1 MLTVSGLSR
10 AFGPRTLFTDVAL
23 QLGAGRRVALV
34 GGNGTGKTTLIETI
48 VGLQEPDAG
57 EVHRPKDLRIGYLP
71 QELPVETG
79 RSVFE
84 QVMLGAGPVTEL
96 ATRIEE
102 LGTRIGETSG
112 PERDRVM
119 AEFGEAQARFEQIG
133 GYAVEADA
141 HRILSGLG
149 FDPADHDRPMD
160 EMSGGWRM
168 RVALARL
175 LLSAPELLVMDEP
188 TNHLD
193 VDSVAW
199 LEQHLAGWSG
209 GLLFVSHD
217 RDFIDAV
224 ANRILELAGNRITE
238 YVGGFAD
245 FVVAREEQLA
255 AQRAAA
261 AQQARK
267 VAQTERFIER
277 FRYKATKA
285 RQVQSRVKA
294 LEKLDRLEVDEV
306 DDPKA
311 RFGFPKPR
319 RSSRLVAELHDV
331 TAGYPPRASAP
342 GPEGRRRDEDGAS
355 GDDAPEVVLRG
366 VSFGVERGRTV
377 ALVGPNGAGKT
388 TLVRLLTG
396 EMAPLEG
403 QVVRGTNVD
412 LSHFDQLQAEVLDG
426 RRTVLEEFKTVPG
439 VGTDGRNPRTYL
451 ASFGFRGD
459 AVDRRVDD
467 LSGGEQTR
475 LALAKTLAVPV
486 NLLVLDEPTNHL
498 DLPSCDVLED
508 ALTAYPG
515 TVVLITHDRHLIRS
529 VADCLVE
536 VRAGRA
542 TWHEGVP
549 DQVLYPTRPEADA
562 GPATPSRH
570 ERRAGP
576 ADTSSKS
583 DETSRT
589 GNKAG
594 SVKGSG
600 GGKGARDPK
609 LAKRRQLERAEKAW
623 EAAEAEVVA
632 IQERL
637 ADPDLYQDP
646 ERAAEVVAEHE
657 AAKDLAAEAMATW
670 ERLSTDLGT

>member
-1 MLTVSGLSR
+1 VLTASGLSR
-10 AFGPRTLFTDVAL
+10 SFGSRTLFADVSL
-23 QLGAGRRVALV
+23 QLGPGRRVALV
-34 GGNGTGKTTLIETI
+34 GSNGTGKTTLIETI

-57 EVHRPKDLRIGYLP
+57 EVHRPRDLRIGYLP
-71 QELPVETG
+71 QELPDEVG

-96 ATRIEE
+96 ARRIEA
-102 LGTRIGETSG
+102 LGTRIGETAG
-112 PERDRVM
+112 DEQNRLLV
-119 AEFGEAQARFEQIG
+119 EFGEAQSRFEQLG

-175 LLSAPELLVMDEP
+175 LLSAPDLLIMDEP

-255 AQRAAA
+255 MQRAAA
-261 AQQARK
+261 AQQSRQVAR
-267 VAQTERFIER
+267 TERFIER

-294 LEKLDRLEVDEV
+294 LERLDRIVVEEP
-306 DDPKA
+306 DDPA
-311 RFGFPKPR
+311 TRFGFPKPR
-319 RSSRLVAELHDV
+319 RSSRLVAELEGV
-331 TAGYPPRASAP
+331 TAGYDD
-342 GPEGRRRDEDGAS
+342 GDGRE
-355 GDDAPEVVLRG
+355 PEVVLRD
-366 VSFGVERGRTV
+366 VTFGVERGRTV

-396 EMAPLEG
+396 EMAPLDG
-403 QVVRGTNVD
+403 RITRGTNVD
-412 LSHFDQLQAEVLDG
+412 LSHFDQLQAEVLDE
-426 RRTVLEEFKTVPG
+426 RRTVLEELKTVPG

-459 AVDRRVDD
+459 TVDRLVGD

-486 NLLVLDEPTNHL
+486 NLLILDEPTNHL

-529 VADCLVE
+529 VAHNLVE
-536 VRAGRA
+536 VRNGRA
-542 TWHEGVP
+542 IWHEGVP
-549 DQVLYPTRPEADA
+549 DRVLYPVKADA
-562 GPATPSRH
+562 DPTPTRHGATERRSDSPATRKPR
-570 ERRAGP
+570 
-576 ADTSSKS
+576 
-583 DETSRT
+583 
-589 GNKAG
+589 
-594 SVKGSG
+594 KG
-600 GGKGARDPK
+600 KPRDPAQG
-609 LAKRRQLERAEKAW
+609 LRRKLERAERDWETA
-623 EAAEAEVVA
+623 EAAVLE
-632 IQERL
+632 IQGRL
-637 ADPDLYQDP
+637 ADSDLYRDP
-646 ERAAEVVAEHE
+646 DRAAAVVAEHE
-657 AAKDLAAEAMATW
+657 AAKDAAAALMADW
-670 ERLSTDLGT
+670 ERLSAQLGG

>member
-1 MLTVSGLSR
+1 MLTASGLSR
-10 AFGPRTLFTDVAL
+10 SFGSRTLFADVSL
-23 QLGAGRRVALV
+23 QLGPGRRVALV
-34 GGNGTGKTTLIETI
+34 GSNGTGKTTLIETI

-57 EVHRPKDLRIGYLP
+57 EVHRPRDLRIGYLP
-71 QELPVETG
+71 QELPDEVG

-96 ATRIEE
+96 ARRIEA
-102 LGTRIGETSG
+102 LGTRIGETAG
-112 PERDRVM
+112 DEQNRLLV
-119 AEFGEAQARFEQIG
+119 EFGEAQSRFEQLG

-175 LLSAPELLVMDEP
+175 LLSAPDLLIMDEP

-255 AQRAAA
+255 MQRAAA
-261 AQQARK
+261 AQQSRQVAR
-267 VAQTERFIER
+267 TEHFIER

-294 LEKLDRLEVDEV
+294 LERLDRIVVEEP
-306 DDPKA
+306 DDPA
-311 RFGFPKPR
+311 TRFGFPKPR
-319 RSSRLVAELHDV
+319 RSSRLVAELEGV
-331 TAGYPPRASAP
+331 TAGYDD
-342 GPEGRRRDEDGAS
+342 GDGRE
-355 GDDAPEVVLRG
+355 PEVVLRD
-366 VSFGVERGRTV
+366 VTFGVERGRTV

-396 EMAPLEG
+396 EMAPLDG
-403 QVVRGTNVD
+403 RITRGTNVD
-412 LSHFDQLQAEVLDG
+412 LSHFDQLQAEVLDE

-459 AVDRRVDD
+459 TVDRLVGD

-486 NLLVLDEPTNHL
+486 NLLILDEPTNHL

-529 VADCLVE
+529 VAHNLVE
-536 VRAGRA
+536 VRNGRA
-542 TWHEGVP
+542 IWHEGVP
-549 DQVLYPTRPEADA
+549 DRVLYPVKADA
-562 GPATPSRH
+562 APTPTRHGATERRSDSPATRKPR
-570 ERRAGP
+570 
-576 ADTSSKS
+576 
-583 DETSRT
+583 
-589 GNKAG
+589 
-594 SVKGSG
+594 KG
-600 GGKGARDPK
+600 KPRDPAQG
-609 LAKRRQLERAEKAW
+609 LRRKLERAERDWETA
-623 EAAEAEVVA
+623 EAAVLEV
-632 IQERL
+632 QGRL
-637 ADPDLYQDP
+637 ADSDLYRDP
-646 ERAAEVVAEHE
+646 DRAAAVVAEHE
-657 AAKDLAAEAMATW
+657 AAKDAAAALMADW
-670 ERLSTDLGT
+670 ERLSAQLGG

>member
-1 MLTVSGLSR
+1 MLTAAGLSR
-10 AFGPRTLFTDVAL
+10 SFGPRTLFTDVAL

-34 GGNGTGKTTLIETI
+34 GSNGTGKTTLIETI
-48 VGLQEPDAG
+48 VGLQDPDVG
-57 EVHRPKDLRIGYLP
+57 QVHRPKDLRIGYLP

-84 QVMLGAGPVTEL
+84 QVMLGAEQVTEL
-96 ATRIEE
+96 AGRIEH
-102 LGTRIGETSG
+102 LGSRIGEVTG
-112 PERDRVM
+112 TERDRVLS
-119 AEFGEAQARFEQIG
+119 EFGEAQARFEQLG

-149 FDPADHDRPMD
+149 FDPADHNRPMG

-175 LLSAPELLVMDEP
+175 LLSSPDLLIMDEP

-224 ANRILELAGNRITE
+224 ANRILELAGSRVTE

-245 FVVAREEQLA
+245 FVVAREDQLA
-255 AQRAAA
+255 AQQAAA
-261 AQQARK
+261 AQQARQ

-294 LEKLDRLEVDEV
+294 LERLDRVEMAKT
-306 DDPKA
+306 DDPSA

-331 TAGYPPRASAP
+331 SAGYPPRVEGS
-342 GPEGRRRDEDGAS
+342 GPEAPRS
-355 GDDAPEVVLRG
+355 GDPAVEVVLTG
-366 VSFGVERGRTV
+366 VSFGIERGRTV

-396 EMAPLEG
+396 EMAPLDG
-403 QVVRGTNVD
+403 TVTRGTNVD
-412 LSHFDQLQAEVLDG
+412 LSKFAQLQAAVLDG
-426 RRTVLEEFKTVPG
+426 SRAVMEEFKTGPG
-439 VGTDGRNPRTYL
+439 VGIDGRNPRTSL

-459 AVDRRVDD
+459 AIDQRVAD

-508 ALTAYPG
+508 ALSAYPG

-536 VRAGRA
+536 VRDGQA

-549 DQVLYPTRPEADA
+549 DRVLYPARSEP
-562 GPATPSRH
+562 
-570 ERRAGP
+570 
-576 ADTSSKS
+576 DTSSSPSK
-583 DETSRT
+583 TSAT
-589 GNKAG
+589 YAANTAG
-594 SVKGSG
+594 SDQKGKANGSKG
-600 GGKGARDPK
+600 GEGSRRKKGARDPE
-609 LAKRRQLERAEKAW
+609 LARRRRLEQAEKAW
-623 EAAEAEVVA
+623 EAAEAVVA
-632 IQERL
+632 EVQARL
-637 ADPDLYQDP
+637 ADPALSQDP
-646 ERAAEVVAEHE
+646 DRAASAVAEHE
-657 AAKDLAAEAMATW
+657 AAKDRAAEAMAAW
-670 ERLSTDLGT
+670 ERLSFEMEA

>member
-1 MLTVSGLSR
+1 MLTATGLSR
-10 AFGPRTLFTDVAL
+10 AFGPRLLFRDVAL

-48 VGLQEPDAG
+48 VGLQEPDTG
-57 EVHRPKDLRIGYLP
+57 EVHRPRDLRIGYLP
-71 QELPVETG
+71 QELPTETG

-96 ATRIEE
+96 AARIED
-102 LGTRIGETSG
+102 LGQQIGDATGDEQARLLT
-112 PERDRVM
+112 
-119 AEFGEAQARFEQIG
+119 EFGEAQSRFEQIG

-175 LLSAPELLVMDEP
+175 LLSAPDLLIMDEP

-199 LEQHLAGWSG
+199 LEQHLAGWPG

-224 ANRILELAGNRITE
+224 ANRILELAGTRITE
-238 YVGGFAD
+238 YVGGFAE
-245 FVVAREEQLA
+245 FVLAREEQLA
-255 AQRAAA
+255 AQRALAA
-261 AQQARK
+261 SQDRQ

-294 LEKLDRLEVDEV
+294 LEKLDRIVVDEP
-306 DDPKA
+306 DDPA
-311 RFGFPKPR
+311 SRFGFPKPR

-331 TAGYPPRASAP
+331 TAGYRTRSDD
-342 GPEGRRRDEDGAS
+342 GNEGH
-355 GDDAPEVVLRG
+355 EVVLRNMT
-366 VSFGVERGRTV
+366 FDVERGRKV
-377 ALVGPNGAGKT
+377 ALIGPNGAGKT

-396 EMAPLEG
+396 EMPPLEG
-403 QVVRGTNVD
+403 RVGRGTNVD
-412 LSHFDQLQAEVLDG
+412 LSHFDQLQAEVLDD

-459 AVDRRVDD
+459 AVDRRVGD

-508 ALTAYPG
+508 ALQAYPG

-529 VADCLVE
+529 VADCAVE
-536 VRAGRA
+536 VRDGRA
-542 TWHEGVP
+542 TFYEGVP
-549 DQVLYPTRPEADA
+549 DRVLYPVRSDQTAA
-562 GPATPSRH
+562 PSEH
-570 ERRAGP
+570 GAQARRSGHGG
-576 ADTSSKS
+576 S
-583 DETSRT
+583 DS
-589 GNKAG
+589 GKPGKNAKG
-594 SVKGSG
+594 GSG
-600 GGKGARDPK
+600 QKGRPPRDPRQGI
-609 LAKRRQLERAEKAW
+609 RRKLERAEKEW
-623 EAAEAEVVA
+623 EAAEAAVLEV
-632 IQERL
+632 QGRL

-646 ERAAEVVAEHE
+646 DRAAAVVAEHE
-657 AAKDLAAEAMATW
+657 AAKDRAAGLMAEW
-670 ERLSTDLGT
+670 ERLSLQLAD

>member
-1 MLTVSGLSR
+1 MLTASGLSR
-10 AFGPRTLFTDVAL
+10 SFGSRTLFADVSL
-23 QLGAGRRVALV
+23 QLGSGRRVALV
-34 GGNGTGKTTLIETI
+34 GSNGTGKTTLIETI

-57 EVHRPKDLRIGYLP
+57 EVHRPRDLRIGYLP
-71 QELPVETG
+71 QELPDEVG

-96 ATRIEE
+96 AQRIEA
-102 LGTRIGETSG
+102 LGTRIGETAG
-112 PERDRVM
+112 DEQNRLLV
-119 AEFGEAQARFEQIG
+119 EFGEAQSRFEQLG

-175 LLSAPELLVMDEP
+175 LLSAPDLLIMDEP

-255 AQRAAA
+255 MQRAAA
-261 AQQARK
+261 AQQSRQVAR
-267 VAQTERFIER
+267 TERFIER
-277 FRYKATKA
+277 FRYKASKA

-294 LEKLDRLEVDEV
+294 LERLDRIVVEEP
-306 DDPKA
+306 DDPA
-311 RFGFPKPR
+311 TRFGFPKPR
-319 RSSRLVAELHDV
+319 RSSRLVAELEGV
-331 TAGYPPRASAP
+331 TAGYDD
-342 GPEGRRRDEDGAS
+342 GDGRD
-355 GDDAPEVVLRG
+355 PEVVLRD
-366 VSFGVERGRTV
+366 VTFGVERGRTV

-396 EMAPLEG
+396 EMAPLDG
-403 QVVRGTNVD
+403 RITRGTNVD
-412 LSHFDQLQAEVLDG
+412 LSHFDQLQAEVLDE
-426 RRTVLEEFKTVPG
+426 RRTVLEELKTVPG

-459 AVDRRVDD
+459 TVDRLVGD

-486 NLLVLDEPTNHL
+486 NLLILDEPTNHL

-529 VADCLVE
+529 VAHNLVE
-536 VRAGRA
+536 VRNGRA
-542 TWHEGVP
+542 VWHEGVP
-549 DQVLYPTRPEADA
+549 DRVLYPVQAAAAPTPRRPGAA
-562 GPATPSRH
+562 A
-570 ERRAGP
+570 RR
-576 ADTSSKS
+576 S
-583 DETSRT
+583 DSPTTKKPR
-589 GNKAG
+589 
-594 SVKGSG
+594 KG
-600 GGKGARDPK
+600 KPRDPAQG
-609 LAKRRQLERAEKAW
+609 LRRKLERAERDW
-623 EAAEAEVVA
+623 ETAEAVVLEV
-632 IQERL
+632 QGRL
-637 ADPDLYQDP
+637 ADSDLYRDP
-646 ERAAEVVAEHE
+646 DRAAAVVAEHE
-657 AAKDLAAEAMATW
+657 AAKDAAAALMADW
-670 ERLSTDLGT
+670 ERLSAQLGG